1 MSTYSKILK
10 EYIEKSKLSLS
21 EIETE
26 LRRKGFNKNKSYIS
40 NLQNGKVEPPS
51 PEVSLALAEITG
63 GDAVRLASTPFLE
76 AIIHENVSAQE
87 LIELF
92 WSFLATF
99 VDLNRDIFYEFANYL
114 NIFDEPI
121 DRDEF
126 VNFFDYDLI
135 RHGLAQIPNEEIM
148 QTLMPDTKQ
157 LEVGTSE
164 VEFVK
169 LTSDEEEYLME
180 SLQVYRKMKLK
191 PLNTNGI
198 N

>member
-114 NIFDEPI
+114 NIFDESI

-126 VNFFDYDLI
+126 INFFDYDLI
-135 RHGLAQIPNEEIM
+135 RGGFGQIPHEEIM
-148 QTLMPDTKQ
+148 QIIMPNVKQ
-157 LEVGTSE
+157 SEVDTSE
-164 VEFVK
+164 DKFLN
-169 LTSDEEEYLME
+169 LTSDEKEYLAE

-191 PLNTNGI
+191 PDKDQLV
-198 N
+198 